1 MHRYAI
7 VIVVLWVC
15 LCAGLAAAQTG
26 IVEPVPYV
34 YRMKIDDCKF
44 EPVARRQTGFRVE
57 GVVGIVTA
65 LHGVAD
71 CETISA
77 VSDDGIIFT
86 DLVIVAVDIDRDMA
100 RLTSPSVEELP
111 ADGLI
116 PSSLSTTEI
125 LKATLRIV
133 GYPRGLERQD
143 IDAIESIRDV
153 ESLDDVIPDAEEPA
167 DFIKR
172 KSPSLAIEVL
182 NIQAQMLPGH
192 SGAPLIDSADQLV
205 AIGNGGLRGGAD
217 GRSWAIPW
225 QAIEWESVAIA
236 TVERKLAELAV
247 KDIAALSFSSTYP
260 SQVDNDEVSDLA
272 TYTVQVVDA
281 TGKSIAHA
289 EVLLTHSAGY
299 EIGVTDSEG
308 FYTFHLS
315 TDVSYIQSQIQV
327 EAPGYPLYSRTL
339 SNVTNKVGT
348 EIVRLKSILTATPS
362 VSSTK
367 PTLCG
372 FEFLVLDE
380 ETEYPIDHAYVTV
393 ILAGARKSGYTL
405 KDGSFAASLPCN
417 EEYPKAEVR
426 VSASTYQ
433 LNSQRITLVGQI
445 ETVYLAHLA
454 TPIATLTITPT
465 PTATSTPSIHP
476 VSPQLKP
483 TATPTATP
491 TAIPTPKP
499 FYFTIP
505 ITAVANNSTNEGYIE
520 PPSGNIT
527 LGGIPFFLPD
537 GQNSVTTQVE
547 ALQSNPT
554 VIRLPN
560 LNIKSPSSVHL
571 LITGG
576 YTKVAFRDKKV
587 GEIRLIFSDNQS
599 HSIDLIPGINL
610 REWKNY
616 GDYNVTTIS
625 DPNVTQAWAGNNKF
639 DSSMAIIDM
648 LTINIPANQQNNV
661 LAAIEIYDTS
671 AQTVGDLDPALNLIG
686 VTVLGI
692 Q

>member
-1 MHRYAI
+1 MNPKILADLRKILANLYADESSI
-7 VIVVLWVC
+7 R
-15 LCAGLAAAQTG
+15 G
-26 IVEPVPYV
+26 IV
-34 YRMKIDDCKF
+34 D
-44 EPVARRQTGFRVE
+44 Q
-57 GVVGIVTA
+57 
-65 LHGVAD
+65 
-71 CETISA
+71 
-77 VSDDGIIFT
+77 
-86 DLVIVAVDIDRDMA
+86 
-100 RLTSPSVEELP
+100 
-111 ADGLI
+111 
-116 PSSLSTTEI
+116 
-125 LKATLRIV
+125 
-133 GYPRGLERQD
+133 
-143 IDAIESIRDV
+143 
-153 ESLDDVIPDAEEPA
+153 AE
-167 DFIKR
+167 
-172 KSPSLAIEVL
+172 
-182 NIQAQMLPGH
+182 
-192 SGAPLIDSADQLV
+192 
-205 AIGNGGLRGGAD
+205 
-217 GRSWAIPW
+217 
-225 QAIEWESVAIA
+225 
-236 TVERKLAELAV
+236 
-247 KDIAALSFSSTYP
+247 
-260 SQVDNDEVSDLA
+260 
-272 TYTVQVVDA
+272 
-281 TGKSIAHA
+281 
-289 EVLLTHSAGY
+289 
-299 EIGVTDSEG
+299 
-308 FYTFHLS
+308 
-315 TDVSYIQSQIQV
+315 
-327 EAPGYPLYSRTL
+327 
-339 SNVTNKVGT
+339 
-348 EIVRLKSILTATPS
+348 
-362 VSSTK
+362 
-367 PTLCG
+367 
-372 FEFLVLDE
+372 
-380 ETEYPIDHAYVTV
+380 
-393 ILAGARKSGYTL
+393 
-405 KDGSFAASLPCN
+405 
-417 EEYPKAEVR
+417 
-426 VSASTYQ
+426 
-433 LNSQRITLVGQI
+433 LNSQRIVFTSTALNTWYSVLAEAEKVHRTETLLDIVADEYGNNQEFRAVRVAYRQATGRSGSRKVDPQSSSHQQKRPMPYWRWSLSI
-445 ETVYLAHLA
+445 VLFGLLLIGVATSWRYGIFSGPSGRSGDIPTITATATDVKLADAAL
-454 TPIATLTITPT
+454 TPTATPT

-616 GDYNVTTIS
+616 GDHNVTTIS